1 MKRIPLRHSI
11 PFIVLAA
18 AMITA
23 PSFALQDKVPDITGK
38 IDFNTLKP
46 ILEQGTVVLIH
57 KVTVGE
63 PQFCTGIAMM
73 NETRRKVWDTVVDFD
88 QYGQFVPNAKR
99 VWVVDEPAPE
109 TRIVGYHV
117 KFNVVGPLGV
127 NIIYTLEQHFN
138 PFRSIWGIPA
148 KEGEGVFR
156 DVRYH
161 ETFLPVDADRTIFT
175 YTTYADLKSFS
186 RLGKLFLN
194 AFPEMETP
202 AMIAVDTL
210 FPESLKEKIDGS
222 RLISGLQRG
231 DLETVEVPSFE
242 GFDLER
248 LRPVLEN
255 YRFVVTHYP
264 DAAGLRFI
272 SSLCVIDRPAEEV
285 YRVVR
290 DFDQYPE
297 FMPFVL
303 KSAVSDLG
311 EKGWAV
317 DYETNIKMIFNI
329 ELAYRMLYR
338 EVGPFEFCWEIDHD
352 LPHDVEGDWGRIKVI
367 PLGEDASIFLSTQY
381 VDLGSGSFILRA
393 LANRIIAFDLGM
405 RVALAEVNMSMF
417 KKRVEEVK

>member
-1 MKRIPLRHSI
+1 MKRFHVRLSVPLVVLV
-11 PFIVLAA
+11 IV
-18 AMITA
+18 MIA
-23 PSFALQDKVPDITGK
+23 VPSPGRQEEVPDISTG
-38 IDFNTLKP
+38 IDFDALKP

-57 KVTVGE
+57 KVPAGE
-63 PQFCTGIAMM
+63 RQFCTGIAMM
-73 NETRRKVWDTVVDFD
+73 NETHRKVWDTVVDFD
-88 QYGQFVPNAKR
+88 QYGQFVPNAKG
-99 VWVVDEPAPE
+99 VWVVDEPAPD
-109 TRIVGYHV
+109 TRIVAYHV
-117 KFNVVGPLGV
+117 KFNLLGPLGV
-127 NIIYTLEQHFN
+127 NIIYTLEQHFD
-138 PFRSIWGIPA
+138 PFRSIWGFPA

-161 ETFLPVDADRTIFT
+161 ETFIPVDDGHTIFT

-222 RLISGLQRG
+222 RLIAGIEKG
-231 DLETVEVPSFE
+231 NLEKVEVPSFE

-264 DAAGLRFI
+264 DDAGLRFI

-285 YRVVR
+285 YRTIG
-290 DFDQYPE
+290 DFDRYPE

-303 KSAVSDLG
+303 KAKRTDLDD
-311 EKGWAV
+311 ERWAV
-317 DYETNIKMIFNI
+317 DYETKIEMIVDI
-329 ELAYRMLYR
+329 DLDYRMLYR
-338 EVGPFEFCWEIDHD
+338 EVGPYEFSWEIDPSH
-352 LPHDVEGDWGRIKVI
+352 PHDVSGDWGRIKVI

-381 VDLGSGSFILRA
+381 VDLGSGSFVLRA

-405 RVALAEVNMSMF
+405 RVALGEVNMSMF
-417 KKRVEEVK
+417 KKRVEEGK